1 MTLQSFGFKEP
12 FISQTNELVKLPTF
26 THCIAGRIIL
36 EHKHSY
42 RVKTAQG
49 EWLGTISGNF
59 AFNAQLRKDYPA
71 VGDWVLVEKMPGEE
85 KCIIHKL
92 LERQSVFSRKM
103 AGLELDEQIVAANI
117 DILMIVMSLN
127 HDFNERR
134 LERYMTAA
142 WNSGA
147 TPIIVL
153 TKMDLC
159 EDVEAFL
166 EKTQSIAFG
175 VDIYA
180 ISTLTGHGV
189 ERLTQLLQPNK
200 TAALIGSSG
209 VGKSTLTNALI
220 EQDKMIVQGIREDD
234 SRGRHTTT
242 HRELF
247 SLPSGGIIIDTP
259 GMREL
264 QLWDTGDAL
273 DSSFSDIDSLSE
285 QCRFRD
291 CSHKKEPG
299 CAVQQAIKT
308 GELTNERYA
317 SYLKLQKEIA
327 YIDKKIKT
335 QAILVERQQSKKMT
349 KQSTR
354 REKNFDK

>member
-1 MTLQSFGFKEP
+1 MNLQKYGYKEP
-12 FISQTNELVKLPTF
+12 FISQTEQLLNQTSYTNCVP
-26 THCIAGRIIL
+26 GRIVL

-42 RVKTAQG
+42 RIVTAEA

-59 AFNAQLRKDYPA
+59 AFNASLRKHYPA
-71 VGDWVLVEKMPGEE
+71 IGDWVLVEKMPGEE

-92 LERQSVFSRKM
+92 LDRQSLFSRKM
-103 AGLELDEQIVAANI
+103 AGVEIDEQIVASNI
-117 DILMIVMSLN
+117 DLIFIVMSLN

-134 LERYMTAA
+134 LERYLTAA

-159 EDVEAFL
+159 EDIPHYIEL
-166 EKTQSIAFG
+166 TENIAFG
-175 VDIYA
+175 VDIYPV
-180 ISTLTGHGV
+180 STVTGEGIPA
-189 ERLTQLLQPNK
+189 LANLLKPHK
-200 TAALIGSSG
+200 TAALMGSSG

-220 EQDKMIVQGIREDD
+220 EQEKMTVQNIREDD
-234 SRGRHTTT
+234 SKGRHTTT

-247 SLPSGGIIIDTP
+247 AIPSGGIIIDTP

-273 DSSFSDIDSLSE
+273 DTSFSDIEALSTN
-285 QCRFRD
+285 CRFRD

-299 CAVQQAIKT
+299 CAIQQAIRA
-308 GELTNERYA
+308 GNLTNERYT

-327 YIDKKIKT
+327 YIDQKIKT
-335 QAILVERQQSKKMT
+335 QALLVERQQAKKAMKQSSKKY
-349 KQSTR
+349 R
-354 REKNFDK
+354 

>member
-1 MTLQSFGFKEP
+1 MILQSLGFKEP
-12 FISQTNELVKLPTF
+12 FISQTNELLKQPTW
-26 THCIAGRIIL
+26 TNCSVGRIIL

-42 RVKTAQG
+42 RVKTEHG

-59 AFNAQLRKDYPA
+59 AFNAHLRKDYPA

-103 AGLELDEQIVAANI
+103 AGVEIDEQIVAANI

-134 LERYMTAA
+134 LERYLTAA

-159 EDVEAFL
+159 DEVDSII
-166 EKTQSIAFG
+166 EKTKNIAFG

-180 ISTLTGHGV
+180 ISTRTGHGV
-189 ERLTQLLQPNK
+189 DHLIQLLKPNK

-209 VGKSTLTNALI
+209 VGKSTLTNALMKQ
-220 EQDKMIVQGIREDD
+220 EKMLVQGIREAD

-264 QLWDTGDAL
+264 QLWDPGDAL
-273 DSSFSDIDSLSE
+273 DSSFSDIESLAE
-285 QCRFRD
+285 QCKFRD

-299 CAVQQAIKT
+299 CAVQSALNSGALVK
-308 GELTNERYA
+308 ERYT

-327 YIDKKIKT
+327 YMEQKMKAQT
-335 QAILVERQQSKKMT
+335 LLVERQQNKKMH

-354 REKNFDK
+354 REKNFNK